1 MTDGFLTIFGHRDNL
16 FARQSD
22 YWSTSFPGEG
32 RERTLGTRLITHFQV
47 SDFRLKFAVSFP
59 LRPGRKCVVA
69 VSGNTLEARW
79 TA

>member
-1 MTDGFLTIFGHRDNL
+1 MTDGFLTIYGHRDNL

-22 YWSTSFPGEG
+22 PWITGHEFPV
-32 RERTLGTRLITHFQV
+32 L
-47 SDFRLKFAVSFP
+47 FP